1 MLTNKYINIGRIKN
15 TFKGDGLLTLK
26 SDYIKEN
33 YSYSNINA
41 WIKIA
46 EDEYLPAIIEEIR
59 RSNSIYLIKIKG
71 INSSDRAALY
81 QSSELLIKSNV
92 EKIKWPDEEIL
103 GFNVLDIKKH
113 VLGEVIEFINIP
125 KNPLLLVDMDGK
137 KIMIPFVKEYVYYLN
152 TVNKTVTVQNYQE
165 LINL

>member
-1 MLTNKYINIGRIKN
+1 MTNKYINIGRIKN

-26 SDYIKEN
+26 SNYIKEHI
-33 YSYSNINA
+33 SYSNISA

-46 EDEYLPAIIEEIR
+46 DDEYLPAVIEEIR
-59 RSNSIYLIKIKG
+59 RSNSSYLIKIKG

-81 QSSELLIKSNV
+81 QSSELLIKNNI
-92 EKIKWPDEEIL
+92 EKIKWPDKEIL
-103 GFNVLDIKKH
+103 GFNVLDIKKRI
-113 VLGEVIEFINIP
+113 LGVVIQLINIP
-125 KNPLLLVDMDGK
+125 KNPLLVVNMDGK
-137 KIMIPFVKEYVYYLN
+137 KIMIPFVKEYVYCLN

>member
-26 SDYIKEN
+26 SDHIKEN
-33 YSYSNINA
+33 YSYSNTNA

-46 EDEYLPAIIEEIR
+46 DDEYLPAVIEEIR

-71 INSSDRAALY
+71 INSSDRATLY
-81 QSSELLIKSNV
+81 QSSELLIKNNV
-92 EKIKWPDEEIL
+92 EKIKWPDEKIL
-103 GFNVLDIKKH
+103 GFNVLDIKKR
-113 VLGEVIEFINIP
+113 VLGEVIQFINIP

-152 TVNKTVTVQNYQE
+152 TVNETVTLQNYQE

>member
-26 SDYIKEN
+26 SNYIKEHI
-33 YSYSNINA
+33 SYSNISA

-46 EDEYLPAIIEEIR
+46 DDEYLPAVIEEIR
-59 RSNSIYLIKIKG
+59 RSNSSYLIKIKG

-81 QSSELLIKSNV
+81 QSSELLIKNNI
-92 EKIKWPDEEIL
+92 EKIKWPDKEIL
-103 GFNVLDIKKH
+103 GFNVLDIKKRI
-113 VLGEVIEFINIP
+113 LGVVIQLINIP
-125 KNPLLLVDMDGK
+125 KNPLLVVNMDGK
-137 KIMIPFVKEYVYYLN
+137 KIMIPFVKEYIYYLDIL
-152 TVNKTVTVQNYQE
+152 NKTVIVQNYQK